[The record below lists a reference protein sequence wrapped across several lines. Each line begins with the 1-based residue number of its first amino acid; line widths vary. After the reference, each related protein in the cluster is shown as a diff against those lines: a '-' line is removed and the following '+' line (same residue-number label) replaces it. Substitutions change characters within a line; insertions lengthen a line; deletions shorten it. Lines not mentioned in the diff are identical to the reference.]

1 MFALPR
7 LSHGGERS
15 IAQRLFISAAF
26 WSALVLIVAGL
37 ALSAIYRASAQ
48 RAFDE
53 RLGVYLRALVADVAM
68 GDEAT
73 GQLGE
78 PQFEL
83 TRSGWYW
90 QVSRVDSALVK
101 TSRSLFAARLPS
113 LAEAG
118 VAADATG
125 LRKGDVIGPDER
137 RLRMVERVID
147 VGADGQWLVQVA
159 ANAEEVSAQTRW
171 FVFALFASF
180 LTLGAA
186 LVGATALQVRYGL
199 RPLRRLQDEV
209 AAIRRGESDRIDG
222 AFPED
227 LAPLAGELNLLI
239 ASNRE
244 VVERARTHVGN
255 LAHAL
260 KTPLSVIAN
269 EANADASPLADKVRE
284 QTTVMRDQV
293 TYYLDRARA
302 AARSSVIGA
311 SADVEPAL
319 QGLVRT
325 FEKICAS
332 RGLLFDLEC
341 EAALRFRGERQ
352 DFEEMCGNLI
362 DNAGKWAAT
371 RVAVRA
377 AILAGEGAA
386 PGFLVVCVED
396 DGPGLPPEQRA
407 EATTRGRRLDE
418 TKPGSGLG
426 LSIVA
431 DLAKVYGGA
440 LELDDSDM
448 GGLKASLRLPRA

>member
-1 MFALPR
+1 
-7 LSHGGERS
+7 
-15 IAQRLFISAAF
+15 
-26 WSALVLIVAGL
+26 
-37 ALSAIYRASAQ
+37 
-48 RAFDE
+48 
-53 RLGVYLRALVADVAM
+53 
-68 GDEAT
+68 
-73 GQLGE
+73 
-78 PQFEL
+78 
-83 TRSGWYW
+83 
-90 QVSRVDSALVK
+90 
-101 TSRSLFAARLPS
+101 
-113 LAEAG
+113 
-118 VAADATG
+118 
-125 LRKGDVIGPDER
+125 
-137 RLRMVERVID
+137 
-147 VGADGQWLVQVA
+147 
-159 ANAEEVSAQTRW
+159 
-171 FVFALFASF
+171 
-180 LTLGAA
+180 
-186 LVGATALQVRYGL
+186 
-199 RPLRRLQDEV
+199 
-209 AAIRRGESDRIDG
+209 
-222 AFPED
+222 
-227 LAPLAGELNLLI
+227 
-239 ASNRE
+239 
-244 VVERARTHVGN
+244 VGN

>member
-1 MFALPR
+1 VAQIFRLPP
-7 LSHGGERS
+7 GGERS
-15 IAQRLFISAAF
+15 IPQRLFISAAF
-26 WSALVLIVAGL
+26 WSALVLIVAGV

-53 RLGVYLRALVADVAM
+53 RLEVYLRALVADVAM
-68 GDEAT
+68 GEEST

-90 QVSRVDSALVK
+90 QVSRVDSEMVK

-113 LAEAG
+113 LAQAG
-118 VAADATG
+118 VAPDVTG
-125 LRKGDVIGPDER
+125 LRKGDVNGPDER
-137 RLRMVERVID
+137 RLRMVERIID
-147 VGADGQWLVQVA
+147 VGGDGQWLVQVA
-159 ANAEEVSAQTRW
+159 AAAEEVNAQTRW
-171 FVFALFASF
+171 FVFALFVSF

-222 AFPED
+222 AFPQD

-269 EANADASPLADKVRE
+269 EANADASPLAGKVRE
-284 QTTVMRDQV
+284 QTALMRDQV

-302 AARSSVIGA
+302 AARSTMIGTL
-311 SADVEPAL
+311 ADVEPAL

-325 FEKICAS
+325 FEKICAE
-332 RGLLFDLEC
+332 RGVLFDLEC
-341 EAALRFRGERQ
+341 EPGLRFRGERQ
-352 DFEEMCGNLI
+352 DLEEMVGNLV

-371 RVAVRA
+371 RVFVHAQA
-377 AILAGEGAA
+377 EPDEAGSA
-386 PGFLVVCVED
+386 GFLLVCVED
-396 DGPGLPPEQRA
+396 DGPGLPPDQRA
-407 EATTRGRRLDE
+407 EAVTRGRRLDE

-440 LELDDSDM
+440 LELGDSDM
-448 GGLKASLRLPRA
+448 GGLKARLRLPRA